1 MEKAPVRRSLLRRI
15 TWFGGDR
22 RLVGFSGLLMFLL
35 AWTMFMGFGF
45 FYGLSLIFPAGLAMS
60 VVFVARLMNSSDPW
74 MVDVALRHYKY
85 KKYYAPKSD
94 LGIEHPMIR
103 DFT

>member
-22 RLVGFSGLLMFLL
+22 RLVGFSGLLMFCL

-45 FYGLSLIFPAGLAMS
+45 LFGLSLAAPVLLAMG
-60 VVFVARLMNSSDPW
+60 VIFVARLMNDSDPW
-74 MVDVALRHYKY
+74 MVDVALRQYKY
-85 KKYYAPKSD
+85 KKYYAPKPD
-94 LGIEHPMIR
+94 LGVEHPMVR